1 MGAFLQVHPPAPS
14 EQVST
19 SPLET
24 ASRKLV
30 PPCPDVNRKDFSTAL
45 PSLGHLEELFP
56 NFPIQ
61 HHVLAVGVIQDKA
74 REKMPGCGFLAGE
87 GSGTTE
93 DADGRGR
100 QSYRRRS
107 REASEGNLKR
117 AGWDVREN
125 FCSCVW
131 TNQEHSG
138 LSGHRRLQ
146 LRCRHG
152 NGWFC
157 R

>member
-1 MGAFLQVHPPAPS
+1 MDAFLQVHPPAPP

-24 ASRKLV
+24 ASHKLV
-30 PPCPDVNRKDFSTAL
+30 PPCSHMNRKDFSMAL
-45 PSLGHLEELFP
+45 LSLRHLEKLFP

-61 HHVLAVGVIQDKA
+61 HHVLAVGLIPDKSC
-74 REKMPGCGFLAGE
+74 EKMPGCGFLAGE
-87 GSGTTE
+87 GSGTME
-93 DADGRGR
+93 DFEGRGM
-100 QSYRRRS
+100 QNYRRRS
-107 REASEGNLKR
+107 REASERNLR
-117 AGWDVREN
+117 RVGQDVREN

-131 TNQEHSG
+131 TNQEHRG
-138 LSGHRRLQ
+138 VSGHRHLQ

-152 NGWFC
+152 NGWVC